1 MERQE
6 LRDLKAAIDDD
17 RLLEQNFMRYI
28 RIPRR
33 LIGLYNI
40 RGFDRADWYQE
51 ARIAHLTAVRQ
62 FDGDG
67 GSQFGC
73 YYRMILSA
81 HFYSLMRRAMAQK
94 RIGDL
99 YAQPQGI
106 VGEEEEGIGG
116 GQYLRHSSVEGD
128 CVIRAGIEELWG
140 RLSSTEAEALR
151 LTLSG
156 RQSTTRRHR
165 QAMGRVRA
173 KMVEFL
179 YA

>member
-1 MERQE
+1 MDERE
-6 LRDLKAAIDDD
+6 LVELQAAVNDD
-17 RLLEQNFMRYI
+17 RLLERNFMRYI

-33 LIGLYNI
+33 LMAMYNI

-51 ARIAHLTAVRQ
+51 ARIAHFKAVQQ
-62 FDGDG
+62 FNGAG

-73 YYRMILSA
+73 YYRLILSS

-99 YAQPQGI
+99 YTQPQALL
-106 VGEEEEGIGG
+106 GEDDEWGCSAYGARSRSIESECI
-116 GQYLRHSSVEGD
+116 
-128 CVIRAGIEELWG
+128 IRADIEHLWS
-140 RLSSTEAEALR
+140 RLSATEAEALR

-156 RQSTTRRHR
+156 RPNDSRRHR
-165 QAMGRVRA
+165 QAMGRVRVKIKA
-173 KMVEFL
+173 FL